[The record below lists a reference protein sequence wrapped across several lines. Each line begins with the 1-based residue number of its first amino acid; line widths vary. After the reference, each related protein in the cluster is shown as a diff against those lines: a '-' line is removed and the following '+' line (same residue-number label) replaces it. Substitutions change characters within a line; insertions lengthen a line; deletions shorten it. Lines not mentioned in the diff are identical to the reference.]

1 MVSGTGSHA
10 SAQSAES
17 ELVGRVRQGD
27 TEAFGEL
34 VRRYERR
41 AFAVAYRLT
50 GQRQD
55 AEDLVQDAFI
65 ASLDKLDGFDAERP
79 FGPWFFRILV
89 NRGTSQ
95 SRARK
100 VRATEEIPGTMGDT
114 APSPDRL
121 AEQAET
127 GERVRAA
134 IGELSERQRLVV
146 QLYELDGFT
155 TGEVADMLEIA
166 EPTVRW
172 TLRAARKRLRAELEI
187 WKKERDH
194 G

>member
-10 SAQSAES
+10 SAEAGES
-17 ELVGRVRQGD
+17 ELVARVRSGN

-34 VRRYERR
+34 VRRFQRR
-41 AFAVAYRLT
+41 AFAVAYRLM

-65 ASLDKLDGFDAERP
+65 AALDKLGGFDEQRP
-79 FGPWFFRILV
+79 FGPWLFRILV
-89 NRGTSQ
+89 NRGTSLL
-95 SRARK
+95 RARK
-100 VRATEEIPGTMGDT
+100 VRSTEAIPETIGDT
-114 APSPDRL
+114 AASPERL

-127 GERVRAA
+127 GHRVRSAMA
-134 IGELSERQRLVV
+134 ELSARQRLVI

-155 TGEVADMLEIA
+155 TAEVSDMLEIA

-172 TLRAARKRLRAELEI
+172 TLHAARKRLRAELED
-187 WKKERDH
+187 WKKERDD